1 MGWGWTANL
10 RHRDAS
16 GDGATDSRPGGH
28 RGVLFARIPAFIPLA
43 TPPMRASSR
52 LVGIALV
59 LCGLSLG
66 AQAPKGGDKTASILS
81 AIDARATHYGD
92 VAHQI
97 WGFAEVGY
105 QEVKSS
111 ALLQSELA
119 AAGFTM
125 KAGIAGMP
133 TAFTAEF
140 GSGKPVIA
148 ILGEFDALPG
158 LSQAAVPTP
167 QPIVAGGSGHGCG
180 HHLFGTAATASA
192 IAVKE
197 WMIANKITGTLRF
210 YGTPAEEGGAGKV
223 YMVRDGLFDDVDVAV
238 TWHPGDRND
247 VAATSSLANISG
259 KFRFKGV
266 SAHAAASPDLGR
278 SALDAVE
285 AMDAMVNMMREHV
298 PQESRIHYVIT
309 NGGRAPNVVPDF
321 AEVYYVVR
329 HPDIKVV
336 DAIWERVLNAAKG
349 AALGT
354 GTTHEVVVTGAVYNL
369 LINKTLATAQQ
380 KALERVGGYTYTA
393 DELAWA
399 EQLKATL
406 PKSAIPLES
415 VQKIQPLDFT
425 PPAGGGSTDVGDV
438 SWRVPTVQMSA
449 ATWVPGT
456 PAHSWQAV
464 AAGGMS
470 IGTKGMIVGAKTMAL
485 TAAELFTS
493 PAIIVAA
500 KAEFEQARGPNFVYA
515 TRLGTQ
521 KPALD
526 YRK

>member
-1 MGWGWTANL
+1 MRLYPLLA
-10 RHRDAS
+10 RV
-16 GDGATDSRPGGH
+16 
-28 RGVLFARIPAFIPLA
+28 VLL
-43 TPPMRASSR
+43 T
-52 LVGIALV
+52 
-59 LCGLSLG
+59 LCGSSLG
-66 AQAPKGGDKTASILS
+66 AQGAKGPDKTASLLT
-81 AIDARATHYGD
+81 AIDAKATHYAN

-97 WGFAEVGY
+97 WGFAELGY

-111 ALLQSELA
+111 ALLQRELA
-119 AAGFTM
+119 DAGFTV
-125 KAGIAGMP
+125 KAGVAGIP
-133 TAFTAEF
+133 TAFTAEY

-158 LSQAAVPTP
+158 LSQDTVPVQHP
-167 QPIVAGGSGHGCG
+167 LVAGGAGHGCG
-180 HHLFGTAATASA
+180 HHLFGTATVATA
-192 IAVKE
+192 IAVRE
-197 WMIANKITGTLRF
+197 WMIANKVAGTLRF

-247 VAATSSLANISG
+247 VQTVSTLANVSG
-259 KFRFKGV
+259 KFRFKGI
-266 SAHAAASPDLGR
+266 SAHAAASPEQGR

-285 AMDAMVNMMREHV
+285 AMDHMVNMMREHV
-298 PQESRIHYVIT
+298 PQETRIHYVIT

-329 HPDIKVV
+329 HPDIREV
-336 DAIWERVLNAAKG
+336 DRIWARVQDAAKG

-354 GTTHEVVVTGAVYNL
+354 GTSYELVVTGSVYNL
-369 LINKTLATAQQ
+369 LINKTLAKVQQ
-380 KALERVGGYTYTA
+380 RSLERVGGYTYTA
-393 DELAWA
+393 AERAWA
-399 EQLKATL
+399 ERLRQAL
-406 PKSAIPLES
+406 PPSSIPLES
-415 VQKIQPLDFT
+415 VAQVQPYAADASGT
-425 PPAGGGSTDVGDV
+425 GMASTDVGDV
-438 SWRVPTVQMSA
+438 SWRVPTVQLGA

-470 IGTKGMIVGAKTMAL
+470 IGNRGMIVAAKAMAL
-485 TAAELFTS
+485 TTAELFTS
-493 PAIIVAA
+493 PATIAA
-500 KAEFEQARGPNFVYA
+500 ARAELEAARGPHFVYT

>member
-1 MGWGWTANL
+1 MAP
-10 RHRDAS
+10 AS
-16 GDGATDSRPGGH
+16 LPTLLPPFDPN
-28 RGVLFARIPAFIPLA
+28 
-43 TPPMRASSR
+43 PMRRNSR
-52 LVGIALV
+52 TLLSLLALSAA
-59 LCGLSLG
+59 LPLG
-66 AQAPKGGDKTASILS
+66 AQKPKAADRTASLLT
-81 AIDARATHYGD
+81 AIDARAAHYGD
-92 VAHQI
+92 VARQI

-111 ALLQSELA
+111 ALLQQELS
-119 AAGFTM
+119 AAGFRMTP
-125 KAGIAGMP
+125 GVAGMP
-133 TAFTAEF
+133 TAFTAEY

-158 LSQAAVPTP
+158 LSQDTTP
-167 QPIVAGGSGHGCG
+167 VQHALVAGGAGHGCG
-180 HHLFGTAATASA
+180 HNLFGTAAVASA

-197 WMIANKITGTLRF
+197 WMIANKVSGTLRF

-247 VAATSSLANISG
+247 VNASSSLANISG
-259 KFRFKGV
+259 KFRFHGV
-266 SAHAAASPDLGR
+266 SAHAAASPEKGR

-285 AMDAMVNMMREHV
+285 AMDVMVNMMREHV
-298 PQESRIHYVIT
+298 PQETRIHYVIT
-309 NGGRAPNVVPDF
+309 NGGKAPNVVPDF

-336 DAIWERVLNAAKG
+336 DAIWERVLGAAKG
-349 AALGT
+349 AAMGT
-354 GTTHEVVVTGAVYNL
+354 GTTSEVVVTGAVYNL
-369 LINKTLATAQQ
+369 LINQTLAKVQQ
-380 KALERVGGYTYTA
+380 QALERVGGYAYTSQ
-393 DELAWA
+393 ELAWA
-399 EQLKATL
+399 EKLRASL
-406 PKSAIPLES
+406 PPSAIPLEA
-415 VQKIQPLDFT
+415 VGKVQPLDFT

-470 IGTKGMIVGAKTMAL
+470 IGAKGMVVAAKTMAL

-493 PAIIVAA
+493 PATIAA
-500 KAEFEQARGPNFVYA
+500 ARAEFERSRGPNFVYA